1 METAL
6 DKYTGQIIDAS
17 QLWIIDQTEGVD
29 KTRYVC
35 RGCGVLAN
43 PCSYRPHNEVRPYF
57 KADPHHL
64 EHCDIPLESLL
75 IKRGRKRR
83 LTSLRGF
90 PGSFPNRLE
99 LKTHRIVSHTEGLPT
114 APRSLPPKIKTI
126 EDLLKIYRERPWTAN
141 TIRPICRT
149 FLNYPYDRDLPLT
162 IDGILANTY
171 RSAFKIIKRDLFTNH
186 IERKIFY
193 APMGWKTLQKTE
205 DELEIKLGYGERP
218 PTDEKST
225 INRRTLNPCRIK
237 VHWKNWSN
245 YQRNYVCQEFE
256 AARRESIEAK
266 KNNKKA
272 KGWVFFIGEQDH
284 NDLSIFH
291 VTDHRLICCIVD
303 ELIYPTKKGAQRKA
317 LRQT

>member
-225 INRRTLNPCRIK
+225 INRTTLNPYRIK

-303 ELIYPTKKGAQRKA
+303 ELIYPTKNGAQRKA

>member
-126 EDLLKIYRERPWTAN
+126 EDLLKN
-141 TIRPICRT
+141 
-149 FLNYPYDRDLPLT
+149 L
-162 IDGILANTY
+162 
-171 RSAFKIIKRDLFTNH
+171 
-186 IERKIFY
+186 
-193 APMGWKTLQKTE
+193 
-205 DELEIKLGYGERP
+205 
-218 PTDEKST
+218 
-225 INRRTLNPCRIK
+225 
-237 VHWKNWSN
+237 
-245 YQRNYVCQEFE
+245 
-256 AARRESIEAK
+256 
-266 KNNKKA
+266 
-272 KGWVFFIGEQDH
+272 
-284 NDLSIFH
+284 
-291 VTDHRLICCIVD
+291 
-303 ELIYPTKKGAQRKA
+303 
-317 LRQT
+317 